1 MNEFIG
7 LGALVLMIL
16 LGSAVSSGVEAALL
30 TVNPLRVH
38 ELVGRPH
45 PPRGALTLQRLKTRM
60 GRALA
65 VLVIA
70 NNAFNIFGS
79 IMLGGY
85 AAQVFQNQGV
95 KGIALA
101 LFSISLTVLVILLGE
116 ILPKALGSRFALP
129 VALASASS
137 VSLLLKLMLPMVLL
151 LERLMPAITAENE
164 LTTDEEEIRL
174 LARLGSQTGQIE
186 ADEAAM
192 IAKVF
197 QLNDLTARD
206 LMVPRV
212 SAPTLPGQAELAS
225 LEATLVGTGASW
237 WVVLGEGV
245 DEVLGLASRDRLLA
259 ALVQGL
265 GHTPVAQFSEPVA
278 FVPEMIRADRLL
290 TAFRRRSQTPRV
302 VVDEFGGFVGVIGS
316 DVVLA
321 VLAGWW
327 RRPQPQP
334 AEALPVAN
342 SVVDRG

>member
-85 AAQVFQNQGV
+85 AAQVFHNQGV

-101 LFSISLTVLVILLGE
+101 LFSIGLTVLVILLGE

-174 LARLGSQTGQIE
+174 LARLGSQKGQIE

-206 LMVPRV
+206 LMTPRV
-212 SAPTLPGQAELAS
+212 AAPTLEGAAS
-225 LEATLVGTGASW
+225 LEQLRSTLLANNAEW
-237 WVVLGEGV
+237 WVVLGEEV
-245 DEVLGLASRDRLLA
+245 DEVLGVASRERLLTALLEGEGGRNA
-259 ALVQGL
+259 ASLSA
-265 GHTPVAQFSEPVA
+265 PVDY
-278 FVPEMIRADRLL
+278 VPEMIRADRLL
-290 TAFRRRSQTPRV
+290 TGFRRNSTGVRV
-302 VVDEFGGFVGVIGS
+302 VVDEFGGFVGVIGAEA
-316 DVVLA
+316 VLA

-327 RRPQPQP
+327 RRPQPAGETGRP
-334 AEALPVAN
+334 
-342 SVVDRG
+342 